1 MSIFFRYFPL
11 KNNSI
16 AVAMQLFWKENY
28 QKNLSPKILR
38 FMKTKYFIRHFIE
51 ELEKII
57 ENYQR
62 FERKSVR
69 LL

>member
-1 MSIFFRYFPL
+1 
-11 KNNSI
+11 
-16 AVAMQLFWKENY
+16 
-28 QKNLSPKILR
+28 
-38 FMKTKYFIRHFIE
+38 MKTKYFIRHFIE